1 MRCESCESDAQKRFT
16 AEIAIHFPGRDGIH
30 KRHVFVFPELLVC
43 LSCGNAEF
51 VVPEAELRT
60 LASGEGVAD
69 ASAGDCDKHR
79 EHV

>member
-1 MRCESCESDAQKRFT
+1 MRCESCGSDTQKRFT
-16 AEIAIHFPGRDGIH
+16 AEIAIHFPGREGIH
-30 KRHVFVFPELLVC
+30 KRHVLVFPELLVC

-60 LASGEGVAD
+60 LVNREAVVD
-69 ASAGDCDKHR
+69 ASEGDCDKHH